1 MRAAEDSS
9 GTPGRGE
16 ETPAGRTAEGRVAG
30 GRTARDPGA
39 VTESGSPVPGA
50 PARGR
55 KPPVGEAVVDRA
67 FTLLR
72 SFDAEHRAQPLSGL
86 ARRTGTPRSS
96 ALRMARKL
104 VEVGALERLEDGR
117 YVVGLRLLEIASLAP
132 RGHGLR
138 AVAMPFMEDLFHV
151 TGQHVLLAV
160 RDEAEALLVERLS
173 AHDAG
178 PVRFRVG
185 GRMPL
190 PTTGVGLVLLAHAPA
205 DVQEAVIGSFEGG
218 DGDDVV
224 RTPAEL
230 RRALAEIRRGDY
242 AVGSQS
248 APRPVLTVAAPVR
261 DAEGV
266 VAALSVVV
274 PGTGPGP
281 ASYVPAVRTAARAI
295 SRQLA
300 SERPAG

>member
-1 MRAAEDSS
+1 MRAADHS
-9 GTPGRGE
+9 P
-16 ETPAGRTAEGRVAG
+16 
-30 GRTARDPGA
+30 
-39 VTESGSPVPGA
+39 GSPPPGDEPAARPAPVGQAARAAGEDAGSAPPATGA
-50 PARGR
+50 PTRGR

-72 SFDAEHRAQPLSGL
+72 SFDAEHRAQPLAEL

-104 VEVGALERLEDGR
+104 VEVGALERLDDGR
-117 YVVGLRLLEIASLAP
+117 YVIGLRLLEIASLAP

-173 AHDAG
+173 AHDAD

-205 DVQEAVIGSFEGG
+205 DVQEAVIGSFESG

-242 AVGSQS
+242 AVGTQS

-281 ASYVPAVRTAARAI
+281 AAYVPAVRTTARAI